1 MLAAVAAA
9 VAASVPVAPADPVV
23 LPPAGRSVEGRRI
36 VAERRGRPDAPRR
49 ILVVGAVHGDEP
61 GGRRVAGALLRAPVA
76 RGAQVVVVRDLNP
89 DGSARGT
96 RVNARGVDLNRNFP
110 HRWRP
115 GARGRHWP
123 GPRAASEPETR
134 YAMRLVR
141 AVRPDVTVWLHQPY
155 GIVVDTPGADR
166 ALLRA
171 HSRRTGLPLRAL
183 PRYRGTVAGWQN
195 ARAPGTSA
203 FVVELAAGTPSA
215 ATVRRHVAA
224 IRALERAPQARGE
237 TQGTVPSV
245 PGETEG
251 TVPSVPRPVIEQTP
265 IPYGAT
271 RRAQMRAYARRHYG
285 LDRATL
291 RRPRHVVEHFTA
303 TDTFAQAFGIFAANA
318 PDPELR
324 ERPGV
329 CTHFVVERDGTI
341 HQLVPLR
348 LMCRHVIGLN
358 HVAIG
363 IEHVGHS
370 DAQVMGAPRQRRAS
384 LRLTRWL
391 QHRHGIPTADVI
403 GHAESL
409 GSRFYLERVRAA
421 RGRTHSDFGPRT
433 MRRYRRLLDAGEQPQ
448 PSPRAAT
455 SSGGW
460 PAAASGASTSRSR
473 SGR

>member
-9 VAASVPVAPADPVV
+9 VATAVPVAPAGPVA
-23 LPPAGRSVEGRRI
+23 LPPAGRSVEGRPI

-49 ILVVGAVHGDEP
+49 VLVVGAMHGDEP
-61 GGRRVAGALLRAPVA
+61 GGRRVADALLRAPVA

-89 DGSARGT
+89 DGSARGS
-96 RVNARGVDLNRNFP
+96 RGNARGVDLNRNFP

-115 GARGRHWP
+115 GARGRYWP

-141 AVRPDVTVWLHQPY
+141 AVVPDVTVWLHQPY

-166 ALLRA
+166 GLLRA
-171 HSRRTGLPLRAL
+171 HARRTGLPLRPLA
-183 PRYRGTVAGWQN
+183 RYRGTVAGWQN

-203 FVVELAAGTPSA
+203 FVVELAAGTPSP

-224 IRALERAPQARGE
+224 IRALERAPRAARAQAPATAAPE
-237 TQGTVPSV
+237 
-245 PGETEG
+245 
-251 TVPSVPRPVIEQTP
+251 RPPIEQTP
-265 IPYGAT
+265 IPYGPT
-271 RRAQMRAYARRHYG
+271 RRVQMRAYARRHYG
-285 LDRATL
+285 LDRVTL
-291 RRPRHVVEHFTA
+291 RTPRHVVEHFTA
-303 TDTFAQAFGIFAANA
+303 TDTFGQAFATFAANA

-370 DAQVMGAPRQRRAS
+370 DAQVMGTPAQRRAS